1 MRPTTILNLVNRLEK
16 YWRSTDVAESFVKLL
31 LSNEKFKPFF
41 SQLNLDG
48 LFVVAMLISAKKKGM
63 DINEEF
69 EKIQSSLFSFST
81 ILVREHE
88 PDVECDVCE
97 GSGNLEC
104 GDCRSRGDEDCGY
117 CDGEGDLDCG
127 YCDGT
132 GYSDEEDED
141 GNLIDCS
148 GCDGTGRIDCNDC
161 DGGKVECSNCGGS
174 GEEHC
179 HKCDGEAYVSA
190 TDKLDVEQYYY
201 VSYDLRIK
209 DLIDLKSEYSE
220 ISESLENLI
229 LDSPRTFLVDVQS
242 GIMDSFDGF
251 AVNTFFFG
259 ELSEDELMLKRRS
272 KRGEI
277 KIDVYNL
284 VDYID

>member
-1 MRPTTILNLVNRLEK
+1 M
-16 YWRSTDVAESFVKLL
+16 
-31 LSNEKFKPFF
+31 
-41 SQLNLDG
+41 
-48 LFVVAMLISAKKKGM
+48 
-63 DINEEF
+63 
-69 EKIQSSLFSFST
+69 
-81 ILVREHE
+81 
-88 PDVECDVCE
+88 
-97 GSGNLEC
+97 
-104 GDCRSRGDEDCGY
+104 
-117 CDGEGDLDCG
+117 
-127 YCDGT
+127 
-132 GYSDEEDED
+132 
-141 GNLIDCS
+141 
-148 GCDGTGRIDCNDC
+148 
-161 DGGKVECSNCGGS
+161 
-174 GEEHC
+174 
-179 HKCDGEAYVSA
+179 SA
-190 TDKLDVEQYYY
+190 TDKLDAEQYYY